1 MHTGPV
7 LTLDDLH
14 KSFDLGF
21 LGSMPF
27 IGSAFG
33 GLGIKGIGHRVDALR
48 GLSLAVEPGEIFG
61 FLGPNG
67 AGKTTTIKMLMG
79 LIRPTRGS
87 GTLLGR
93 PLGDRVARNR
103 LGYLPEQPYFYEHLA
118 PLEFLDFYGG
128 LFPMTAGERRKRAL
142 ALIDR
147 VGLTHAINRPIRK
160 FSKGMVQRIGIAQAL
175 INDPEL
181 VVLDEP
187 MSGLDP
193 LGRKEVRDLIYE
205 LRTKGKTV
213 FFSSHILQD
222 VEQISDR
229 VAIIVKGK
237 LHRIGPVAELLES
250 PTAGVEVVLRA
261 VSEAALPSLSALA
274 TAAVSLQGEWRY
286 HLAASDSVDGFI
298 RCALELGASVVSV
311 IPHRRSLEEIF
322 VEEASRA

>member
-160 FSKGMVQRIGIAQAL
+160 FSKGMVQRIG
-175 INDPEL
+175 E
-181 VVLDEP
+181 VEP
-187 MSGLDP
+187 VAHSGN
-193 LGRKEVRDLIYE
+193 GDLIYE